1 MESFDL
7 PENTVSC
14 ARRDA
19 SIGPSQALALL
30 NADWVA
36 QASGELAG
44 RIEKITDAY
53 RAILGRDPS
62 ETEHRMCEEYLG
74 QGRSFQELVLV
85 LINSNELAFV
95 P

>member
-19 SIGPSQALALL
+19 SIVPSQALALL

-36 QASGELAG
+36 QASGLLAR

-62 ETEHRMCEEYLG
+62 ETEHRMCQEYLG

-85 LINSNELAFV
+85 LVNSNELAFV